1 VEFSLVLQTAANA
14 GILTCIYALVA
25 VGLAIVFG
33 VMKMA
38 NMAHGEFVMV
48 GAYCVYVLYA
58 VTGWPFPAAVIGAI
72 AIVAVLSLGI
82 ERAIFRPLRGQVV
95 IGYIA
100 TAGLMFMMQ
109 VGVGRIWGVG
119 RPETVP
125 TYLVGSVEFLGA
137 VVGTQRLMVIPA
149 AVTALLLLW
158 FFLYRVKA
166 GRALR
171 AVAQD
176 PEAAA
181 LQGIN
186 INRMTALAMGIG
198 GAFAGLAGGLMA
210 QMYPVTPY
218 MGVHVILIAFI
229 IIIVGGLGSIMGAVI
244 AAAIFGFLYTFVTT
258 ALDGVL
264 ANIIGV
270 IVMLV
275 VLAIKPT
282 GLLGRVKA

>member
-1 VEFSLVLQTAANA
+1 MEFGLALQTAANA

-25 VGLAIVFG
+25 VGMAVVFG

-38 NMAHGEFVMV
+38 NMAHGEFYMV
-48 GAYCVYVLYA
+48 GAYTVWLLYA
-58 VTGWPFPAAVIGAI
+58 VAGWPFPAAVIGGM
-72 AIVAVLSLGI
+72 AIVAGLGLVV

-95 IGYIA
+95 TGYIA

-119 RPETVP
+119 RPEIVP
-125 TYLVGSVEFLGA
+125 TYLVGSFEFLGT
-137 VVGTQRLMVIPA
+137 VVGAQRFLVVPA
-149 AVTALLLLW
+149 AAAALLLLW
-158 FFLYRVKA
+158 FFLSRVKA
-166 GRALR
+166 GQALR

-210 QMYPVTPY
+210 PVLPVTPY
-218 MGVHVILIAFI
+218 MGHAVIFIAFI
-229 IIIVGGLGSIMGAVI
+229 IIIVGGLGSIMGAII
-244 AAAIFGFLYTFVTT
+244 ASVIFGFLYTFVTT

-264 ANIIGV
+264 ASIIGV

-275 VLAIKPT
+275 VLAIRPK

>member
-1 VEFSLVLQTAANA
+1 VEFDLALQTAANA

-33 VMKMA
+33 VMNMA
-38 NMAHGEFVMV
+38 NMAHGEFYMV
-48 GAYCVYVLYA
+48 GAYCVWLLYA
-58 VTGWPFPAAVIGAI
+58 VAGWPFPAAVIGGM
-72 AIVAVLSLGI
+72 AIVAGLGLVV

-95 IGYIA
+95 VGYIA

-119 RPETVP
+119 RPEIVP
-125 TYLVGSVEFLGA
+125 TYFVGSVEFLGT
-137 VVGTQRLMVIPA
+137 VVGAQRLLVVPA
-149 AVTALLLLW
+149 AVAALLLLW
-158 FFLYRVKA
+158 FFLSRVKA
-166 GRALR
+166 GQALR

-176 PEAAA
+176 REAAA

-210 QMYPVTPY
+210 PVYPVTPY
-218 MGVHVILIAFI
+218 MGHAVILIAFI
-229 IIIVGGLGSIMGAVI
+229 IIIVGGLGSIMGAII
-244 AAAIFGFLYTFVTT
+244 ASVIFGFLYTFVTT

-264 ANIIGV
+264 ASIIGV

-275 VLAIKPT
+275 VLAIRPK

>member
-1 VEFSLVLQTAANA
+1 MEFSLLLQTAANA

-25 VGLAIVFG
+25 VGMAIVFG

-48 GAYCVYVLYA
+48 GAYCVWLLYA
-58 VTGWPFPAAVIGAI
+58 VAGWPFPAAVIGAI
-72 AIVAVLSLGI
+72 AIVAALGLGV

-119 RPETVP
+119 RPEIIP
-125 TYLVGSVEFLGA
+125 TYLTGSVEFLGA
-137 VVGTQRLMVIPA
+137 IVGAQRLIVVPA
-149 AVTALLLLW
+149 AAAALSLLW
-158 FFLYRVKA
+158 FFLYRAKA

-186 INRMTALAMGIG
+186 INRMTALAMALG

-218 MGVHVILIAFI
+218 MGTHVILIAFI

-244 AAAIFGFLYTFVTT
+244 ASVIFGFLYTFVTT

-264 ANIIGV
+264 ASIIGV

-275 VLAIKPT
+275 VLAIRPK
-282 GLLGRVKA
+282 GLLGSVKA

>member
-1 VEFSLVLQTAANA
+1 MEFDLALQTAANA

-25 VGLAIVFG
+25 VGMAIVFG
-33 VMKMA
+33 VMRMA
-38 NMAHGEFVMV
+38 NMAHGEFYML
-48 GAYCVYVLYA
+48 GAYCVWLLYA
-58 VTGWPFPAAVIGAI
+58 VAGWPFPAAVIGGMAI
-72 AIVAVLSLGI
+72 LAGLGLGV

-95 IGYIA
+95 VGYIA

-125 TYLVGSVEFLGA
+125 PYFLGSVEFLGT
-137 VVGTQRLMVIPA
+137 VVGAQRLLVVPA
-149 AVTALLLLW
+149 AIGALLLLW
-158 FFLYRVKA
+158 FFLQRVKA

-181 LQGIN
+181 LQGVN

-210 QMYPVTPY
+210 PVYPVTPY
-218 MGVHVILIAFI
+218 MGHAVILIAFI

-244 AAAIFGFLYTFVTT
+244 ASVIFGFLYTFVTT

-264 ANIIGV
+264 ASIIGV